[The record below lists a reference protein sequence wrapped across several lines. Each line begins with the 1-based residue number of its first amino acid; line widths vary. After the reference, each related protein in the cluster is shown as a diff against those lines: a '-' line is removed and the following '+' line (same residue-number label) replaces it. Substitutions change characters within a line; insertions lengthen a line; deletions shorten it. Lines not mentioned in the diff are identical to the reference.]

1 MPEANTLKEQDK
13 IEEKEIEEQLKEPF
27 DYGSEEYLKL
37 IKKIH
42 RNRERYRNEQR
53 TEEILKYK
61 MIKGVYDK

>member
-1 MPEANTLKEQDK
+1 MKEQDK

-37 IKKIH
+37 IKKIYH
-42 RNRERYRNEQR
+42 NRERYRNEQR
-53 TEEILKYK
+53 TKEILKYK

>member
-1 MPEANTLKEQDK
+1 MKEQDK

-53 TEEILKYK
+53 IKEILKYK
-61 MIKGVYDK
+61 MIKGVYDKQSL